1 MPGITVARDPLD
13 HEAVDDALLSVCFND
28 SYDCHHVTDGDE
40 QVVAYTGYDEYPV
53 EVFETDEYTIVLEGH
68 LYGTDDVAAAVTEV
82 AEFVSADRQSE
93 LSEWVA
99 QRDGDFL
106 LLIVDQTDGTTWAIN
121 DAFGRLPTYR
131 ATVGETTIL
140 TRELKVVREL
150 AQQFSDGLSADR
162 VALGQMLLFGYPLGT
177 RTLFDGVEQLPPG
190 SVLEVDSGTVRST
203 YEFRFDEHSNEN
215 HSVDENARRLR
226 NEFIEACQNRAR
238 ATDKTIVSL
247 SGGLDSRAVIGGYT
261 HTDTELVAAT
271 SARKN
276 GGNAAEVDVA
286 RQVANALDVPWQ
298 SYVADRTDQHREQL
312 LEMSQGMNNLG
323 MSLGLNFAEQVSTDH
338 PACTFVTGDGG
349 DKAMPDLTPS
359 KDVESMDEL
368 VELVIDGQHVFSL
381 EEVTDIVDI
390 ERTKLI
396 SSISNRLL
404 SYPESTLEGR
414 YVHFLV
420 RERGINWLNHG
431 EDRTRYYTWST
442 TPFYSLPF
450 FTEAMA
456 CPPEQKD
463 GTKLYRE
470 FLSQLHPETVE
481 IDYVD
486 FGAPIDSLTY
496 RVKRFG
502 YEWLSEH
509 PALKDRVFN
518 LLGQGASGAESPPVA
533 LAEAT
538 GDPSELE
545 DHFSSEAVQRITWSS
560 GEYTSTHQY
569 FLLTLIAATAEQS
582 DDSSE
587 SQSGSVDDESDPL
600 SVSQ

>member
-1 MPGITVARDPLD
+1 MPGITVAQEPTDRDV
-13 HEAVDDALLSVCFND
+13 VDDALLSVCFDD
-28 SYDCHHVTDGDE
+28 SYDCHYVDANEE

-68 LYGTDDVAAAVTEV
+68 LYGTDDVQGALTEA
-82 AEFVSADRQSE
+82 AEFVSEERQSE
-93 LSEWVA
+93 LSEWIA

-106 LLIVDQTDGTTWAIN
+106 LLVVDQAEGTTWAIN

-150 AQQFSDGLSADR
+150 ARQFGDGLSADR
-162 VALGQMLLFGYPLGT
+162 LALGQMLLFGYPLGT

-190 SVLEVDSGTVRST
+190 STLEMDSGTVQST
-203 YEFRFDEHSNEN
+203 YEFRFDEHPNGDRSI
-215 HSVDENARRLR
+215 DENAHHLR
-226 NEFIEACQNRAR
+226 DRFVEACENRAGV
-238 ATDKTIVSL
+238 TDKTIVSL
-247 SGGLDSRAVIGGYT
+247 SGGLDSRAVIAGYT

-276 GGNAAEVDVA
+276 GGNTAEVDVA

-298 SYVADRTDQHREQL
+298 SYVADRTDHHREQL

-323 MSLGLNFAEQVSTDH
+323 MSLGLNFAEQVASDH

-359 KDVESMDEL
+359 KDVESIEEL
-368 VELVIDGQHVFSL
+368 VDLVIDGQHVFSL
-381 EEVTDIVDI
+381 DEVTDIVDV
-390 ERTKLI
+390 ERTHLI
-396 SSISNRLL
+396 SSIRNRLL

-463 GTKLYRE
+463 GTQLYQE
-470 FLSQLHPETVE
+470 FLTQLSSATVE

-509 PALKDRVFN
+509 PALKDRVFG
-518 LLGQGASGAESPPVA
+518 LLGQGASGADSPPVA

-538 GDPSELE
+538 GDPSEFG

-569 FLLTLIAATAEQS
+569 FLLTLIAATARQPGVS
-582 DDSSE
+582 DE
-587 SQSGSVDDESDPL
+587 SQSVSDEPDRL